1 MILRVSLSETDRETE
16 GELMNRVLIDTDILS
31 YFFKG
36 DKIVISNFEK
46 YLQSYDLI
54 EISLITYYEVV
65 GGLLAKNALKQ
76 LNVFEDFVTENLV
89 IPMTENSAKIS
100 AELYST
106 LKQTGNT
113 VDDIDLLIA
122 GISIDNDMTLVT
134 NNERHFNKIPGL
146 KVENWSKH
154 VL

>member
-1 MILRVSLSETDRETE
+1 
-16 GELMNRVLIDTDILS
+16 MNRVLIDTDILS

-36 DKIVISNFEK
+36 DKTVISNFEK
-46 YLQSYDLI
+46 YLQIYELI

-76 LNVFEDFVTENLV
+76 LKVFEDFVTENLV
-89 IPMTENSAKIS
+89 IPMTEDSAKIS
-100 AELYST
+100 AELYSK
-106 LKQTGNT
+106 LRQTGNT

-122 GISIDNDMTLVT
+122 GIAIDNDLTLVT
-134 NNERHFNKIPGL
+134 NNEIHFNKIPGL

-154 VL
+154 ML